1 MLIEIERRDYRAT
14 LDRARQLGGASLIV
28 TSPPYPGSRDGQYG
42 ADVPDWREADNREL
56 GAAVLAGLA
65 PGGVCAVNVFGRV
78 KRWRKGF
85 ESERSTAWMRLALD
99 WQDLGLRYLEFYGYA
114 RESLPGL
121 FGPRHRSG
129 LEPVHVFAR
138 PGAAPV
144 FDARGV
150 TRPARQ
156 AGRFQVAGSTG
167 RGHHG
172 PRGVQAE
179 RAAASTLIN
188 VGHVGGAGVGH
199 PATFAPDLA
208 EFFVRSYGGGG
219 LVCDPFVGSGTVA
232 VAAVKLGRPFVGGD
246 LGSRINAIGGP
257 VGEAWAD
264 VARAAAARAAAAR
277 AAATVG

>member
-1 MLIEIERRDYRAT
+1 MLIEIEKRDYRAT

-42 ADVPDWREADNREL
+42 ADVPAWREADNREL

-78 KRWRKGF
+78 KRWRRGF

-114 RESLPGL
+114 REGLPGL

-156 AGRFQVAGSTG
+156 AGRLQAAGSTG
-167 RGHHG
+167 
-172 PRGVQAE
+172 
-179 RAAASTLIN
+179 
-188 VGHVGGAGVGH
+188 
-199 PATFAPDLA
+199 
-208 EFFVRSYGGGG
+208 FFVRSYGGAG

-246 LGSRINAIGGP
+246 LGSRVNAIGGP
-257 VGEAWAD
+257 AGEAWAD
-264 VARAAAARAAAAR
+264 VARAAATA
-277 AAATVG
+277 V